1 MKKLFFTAICIISG
15 SILSAQVG
23 INTSTPNPDAVL
35 DVVSANKGFL
45 PPRIALTSTSS
56 PSPLSTHVAGM
67 VVYNTLTTGDVVPAL
82 YYNDGSKWILLG
94 NPPLADVRF
103 IGTNNHISQD
113 AGVGSNGTSV
123 GTGTNNIAIG
133 QQSLS
138 SNTVG
143 FNNVAIGQQA
153 LGANTQGGHNIA
165 LGNQALS
172 ANITAFN
179 NVAIGDRA
187 LTSNTTG
194 ALNIAIG
201 NQALSNNTAAFDNL
215 AIGVSALSQ
224 NITGTNNVAVGNY
237 SMAANLGSDNT
248 AIGKYAILGNTTG
261 LQNTAI
267 GSSAG
272 QNLKQ
277 GDNNIFIGY
286 NVQPNI
292 SNTGSNQLN
301 IGNWIYGDNG
311 KIGIA
316 TPTPQA
322 TLDVVGKPLVPGVLD
337 GIIAPRITGNQLSP
351 KVYTA
356 AQTGAL
362 IYATSADTT
371 PSGQTVNV
379 TSSGYYYFDGAVW
392 VKFNSGLGS
401 GVISNTLVRSGN
413 QMTSTITTPSGTF
426 QGSSDIVAYNMS
438 FNNTTRTLTLT
449 INGQTS
455 SVTIP

>member
-1 MKKLFFTAICIISG
+1 MKKLFFTAICIISS

-35 DVVSANKGFL
+35 DVVSTNKGIL
-45 PPRIALTSTSS
+45 TPRVILTATSS
-56 PSPLSTHVAGM
+56 PSPLTTHVPGM
-67 VVYNTLTTGDVVPAL
+67 VVYNTATAGDVVPGL
-82 YYNDGSKWILLG
+82 YYNDGTQWILSKGAALV
-94 NPPLADVRF
+94 ADVRF

-133 QQSLS
+133 LQSLS
-138 SNTVG
+138 SNTTG
-143 FNNVAIGQQA
+143 FNNLALGQQA
-153 LGANTQGGHNIA
+153 LTANTQGGHNIA

-172 ANITAFN
+172 ANTTAFN

-187 LTSNTTG
+187 LSANTTG

-201 NQALSNNTAAFDNL
+201 NQALSRNTTAFDNL
-215 AIGVSALSQ
+215 AIGVGALTS
-224 NITGTNNVAVGNY
+224 
-237 SMAANLGSDNT
+237 
-248 AIGKYAILGNTTG
+248 NTTG
-261 LQNTAI
+261 ASNVAI
-267 GSSAG
+267 GNNTGVS
-272 QNLKQ
+272 LTQ
-277 GDNNIFIGY
+277 GNNNIFIGY
-286 NVQPNI
+286 GVQANI
-292 SNTGSNQLN
+292 STTGSNQLN

-322 TLDVVGKPLVPGVLD
+322 TLDVVGKPTVTTAMD
-337 GIIAPRITGNQLSP
+337 GIIAPRITGNQLSS

-362 IYATSADTT
+362 IYATSADTS

-401 GVISNTLVRSGN
+401 GVTSHTLVRSGN
-413 QMTSTITTPSGTF
+413 QMTSTITTPNGTF

-455 SVTIP
+455 SVNIP